1 MAINKPE
8 NTAERYAKLKAAET
22 AEMSRETSRETAR
35 PMLFNKKNFLF
46 FGIGLLTVVI
56 GFFFMAGGQM
66 PDANTFDESIIY
78 SPMRITVAPFMV
90 LLGLGIIIYGI
101 FKNTDDADPVDL
113 TKEEPR

>member
-22 AEMSRETSRETAR
+22 AVINRETKSSR

-78 SPMRITVAPFMV
+78 SPMRITVAPFLV

-101 FKNTDDADPVDL
+101 FKNTDDADSTDL
-113 TKEEPR
+113 TQDNTPR

>member
-8 NTAERYAKLKAAET
+8 NTAERYARLKAAET
-22 AEMSRETSRETAR
+22 TVATESSREVAR

-90 LLGLGIIIYGI
+90 LLGLGVIIYGI
-101 FKNTDDADPVDL
+101 FKNTDDADPIDL